1 MPDFTTDYESFRERL
16 LERRQQLR
24 EVAETGAASA
34 ATVEL
39 DQTRVGRL
47 SRMDALQ
54 GQAMSQETNR
64 RRDLELQRITA
75 ALQRIEDDEYGLC
88 LRCGEEIAAGR
99 LESDPSTPFCIRC
112 ADQ

>member
-1 MPDFTTDYESFRERL
+1 MPDATPDYDYFREQL
-16 LERRQQLR
+16 LERRRQLLD
-24 EVAETGAASA
+24 VAETGAASA

-54 GQAMSQETNR
+54 GQAMSRETNR
-64 RRDLELQRITA
+64 RRDLEMQRIAA

-88 LRCGEEIAAGR
+88 LRCGEEIAIGR
-99 LESDPSTPFCIRC
+99 LQSDPSTPFCIQC

>member
-1 MPDFTTDYESFRERL
+1 MTHDHPDNGFFRDKL
-16 LERRQQLR
+16 LARRRELL

-54 GQAMSQETNR
+54 GQAMSRETNR
-64 RRDLELQRITA
+64 RRTLEMQRIVA
-75 ALQRIEDDEYGLC
+75 ALQRIEDEEYGYC
-88 LRCGEEIAAGR
+88 LRCGEAIATGR
-99 LESDPSTPFCIRC
+99 LQLDPATPYCIDC
-112 ADQ
+112 AE